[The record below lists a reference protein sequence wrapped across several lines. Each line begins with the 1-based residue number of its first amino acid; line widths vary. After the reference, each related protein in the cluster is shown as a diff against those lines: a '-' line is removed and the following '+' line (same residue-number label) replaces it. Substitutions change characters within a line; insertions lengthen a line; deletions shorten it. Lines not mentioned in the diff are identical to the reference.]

1 MEWRYGFDERS
12 AVIGMAPTAAE
23 RRMIMTTLEEKVRN
37 ILDGSDFNDLPF
49 DERKRIGKYMAEQQ
63 ILTIWQTLLS
73 NKHLTTDAWRK
84 KQRQWLA
91 NCVEQYRRNYYE

>member
-1 MEWRYGFDERS
+1 
-12 AVIGMAPTAAE
+12 
-23 RRMIMTTLEEKVRN
+23 MTTLEEKVRN

-49 DERKRIGKYMAEQQ
+49 DERKRIGKYTAEQQ
-63 ILTIWQTLLS
+63 ILTIWQTLEM

-91 NCVEQYRRNYYE
+91 NCVEHYRQKYCEWLQTPKGGENNA

>member
-1 MEWRYGFDERS
+1 
-12 AVIGMAPTAAE
+12 
-23 RRMIMTTLEEKVRN
+23 MTTLEEKVKN

-49 DERKRIGKYMAEQQ
+49 DERKRIGKYMNEQQ
-63 ILTIWQTLLS
+63 ILTIWQMLLS

-91 NCVEQYRRNYYE
+91 NCVEQYRQKYCEWLQPPKGGENNA

>member
-1 MEWRYGFDERS
+1 
-12 AVIGMAPTAAE
+12 
-23 RRMIMTTLEEKVRN
+23 MTTLEEKVRD

-49 DERKRIGKYMAEQQ
+49 EERKRIRKYMDEQQ
-63 ILTIWQTLLS
+63 ILTIWQTLLRD
-73 NKHLTTDAWRK
+73 KHLITEKKKK

>member
-1 MEWRYGFDERS
+1 
-12 AVIGMAPTAAE
+12 
-23 RRMIMTTLEEKVRN
+23 MTTLEEKVRN

-49 DERKRIGKYMAEQQ
+49 DERKRIGKYTAEQQ
-63 ILTIWQTLLS
+63 ILTIWQTLEM

-91 NCVEQYRRNYYE
+91 NCVEQYRQNYCEWLQPPKGGENNA

>member
-1 MEWRYGFDERS
+1 
-12 AVIGMAPTAAE
+12 
-23 RRMIMTTLEEKVRN
+23 MTTLEEKVKN

-49 DERKRIGKYMAEQQ
+49 DERKRIGKYMNEQQ
-63 ILTIWQTLLS
+63 ILTIWQMLLS

-91 NCVEQYRRNYYE
+91 NCVEQYRQNYCEWLQPPKGGENNA

>member
-1 MEWRYGFDERS
+1 
-12 AVIGMAPTAAE
+12 
-23 RRMIMTTLEEKVRN
+23 MTTLEEKVQN

-49 DERKRIGKYMAEQQ
+49 DERKRIGKYMDEQQ
-63 ILTIWQTLLS
+63 ILTICQTLLS

-91 NCVEQYRRNYYE
+91 NCVEQYRQKYCEWLQQPAKGGVNNA

>member
-1 MEWRYGFDERS
+1 
-12 AVIGMAPTAAE
+12 
-23 RRMIMTTLEEKVRN
+23 MTTLKEKVRN

-49 DERKRIGKYMAEQQ
+49 DERKRIGKYMDEQQ
-63 ILTIWQTLLS
+63 ILTIWQTLEM

-91 NCVEQYRRNYYE
+91 KCVEQYRQNYCEWLQPPKGGKDHA